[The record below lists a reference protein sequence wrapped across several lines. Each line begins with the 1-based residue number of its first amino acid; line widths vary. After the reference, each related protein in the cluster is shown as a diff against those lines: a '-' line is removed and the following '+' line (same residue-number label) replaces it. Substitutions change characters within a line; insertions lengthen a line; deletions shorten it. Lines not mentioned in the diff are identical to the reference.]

1 LGALGL
7 MRAIPLISFALFGGA
22 LADQR
27 DRRLLLLATQTV
39 LALFSAVLAI
49 ATETGYASVALIYV
63 LTLLT
68 ATASTLDDPARQALI
83 PNLVPRSRLAQATT
97 LNILS
102 HDIAAVVGPAVGG
115 VAIAQLGIG
124 ATYWLDAA
132 SFGAVIWALLAMR
145 ARPAVPQLAQGGLH
159 AVAEGIRF
167 VRGNP
172 IILPLMVLDFLA
184 TFFGASLVLLPI
196 FAKEVLEVGPN
207 GLGLLYAAPAA
218 GAVAGGLTLAALPAI
233 RRPGRSVLLAVAAYG
248 AAMALF
254 GASNGLPL
262 ALLALAAS
270 GVADTVSMTLRHT
283 IRQLATPDEL
293 RGRIAAVHSMFS
305 GGGPELG
312 NLEAGVATRFFGPQP
327 AVIAGGLA
335 CIAVAGGVAWLSPR
349 IRRYHLGERPP

>member
-1 LGALGL
+1 
-7 MRAIPLISFALFGGA
+7 
-22 LADQR
+22 
-27 DRRLLLLATQTV
+27 
-39 LALFSAVLAI
+39 
-49 ATETGYASVALIYV
+49 
-63 LTLLT
+63 
-68 ATASTLDDPARQALI
+68 
-83 PNLVPRSRLAQATT
+83 
-97 LNILS
+97 
-102 HDIAAVVGPAVGG
+102 
-115 VAIAQLGIG
+115 LGIG
-124 ATYWLDAA
+124 TTYWLDAA

-145 ARPAVPQLAQGGLH
+145 ARPAVPALAQGGLH

-172 IILPLMVLDFLA
+172 IILPLMALDFLA

-218 GAVAGGLTLAALPAI
+218 GAVAGGLTLAVLPAI

-248 AAMALF
+248 VAMAVF

-262 ALLALAAS
+262 ALVALAAS

-312 NLEAGVATRFFGPQP
+312 NLEAGIATRFFGPQP